1 MIPID
6 TPVPLPSDWYRIY
19 GKLVELRNKS
29 RNASIPEPLTP
40 LILAGAS
47 ISTSEDIKERWISHI
62 KIANKY
68 GFAEEILKI
77 LPPPPD
83 HDIAKSIAGVPLGY
97 RGSLEEATDNL
108 FLYAEYDDLDEIE
121 YAIEN
126 GATVYDKN
134 SENKTAL
141 IVAAES
147 GSLNAV
153 QLLIEKGSNINEII
167 PEELD
172 EFEGYTVLKAAI
184 RGEPGYRDEDE
195 NSIRHEIVLNLLRSG
210 LEHST
215 LSIPCWGTIPLG
227 DACEFGMVKT
237 VKALID
243 AGADIEGCSKNIC
256 VLLEQSPLYQGVES
270 NIPEIVNILLNHGA
284 YRLRKDDN
292 WFRIPI
298 HIAAYNGNCEI
309 MDLLLKKHKQQQINS
324 QDYYL
329 KTPIHLPAENNQKEA
344 YIYLKEKGADPTLKN
359 DEGITAEHILENKQ
373 GK

>member
-47 ISTSEDIKERWISHI
+47 ISTSEDIKERWVSHI

-83 HDIAKSIAGVPLGY
+83 YDVASRIAGVPLGY
-97 RGSLEEATDNL
+97 RGSIDEAI
-108 FLYAEYDDLDEIE
+108 DDLFQAAEFDEVEEIN
-121 YAIEN
+121 YAIEG
-126 GATVYDKN
+126 GATVDDI
-134 SENKTAL
+134 SDENETAL
-141 IVAAES
+141 MVAAEC

-153 QLLIEKGSNINEII
+153 MLLIDKGSDVNYLV
-167 PEELD
+167 PEELN
-172 EFEGYTVLKAAI
+172 EYGGFTVLKAAI

-195 NSIRHEIVLNLLRSG
+195 NSIRHEIVINLLRSG

-215 LSIPCWGTIPLG
+215 LSIPCWGTVPLG

-243 AGADIEGCSKNIC
+243 AGADIEGCSKDLC
-256 VLLEQSPLYQGVES
+256 VLLDESPLYQAVNSS
-270 NIPEIVNILLNHGA
+270 NREIVDILLNLGA

-292 WFRIPI
+292 WGRIPI

-309 MDLLLKKHKQQQINS
+309 MDLLLKKDKEQQINC

-329 KTPIHLPAENNQKEA
+329 NTPIHLAAENNQKEA
-344 YIYLKEKGADPTLKN
+344 YIYLIEKGADSTITN
-359 DEGITAEHILENKQ
+359 DEGFTAEHILENK
-373 GK
+373 KDK